1 MNESQLSSYIEEI
14 LKSKKLKEG
23 TCGYSQDGDIDPENT
38 DKLTPAG
45 SSIQEALSPE
55 VLKRAELIKNTIV
68 GKNRDKIVKKYGP
81 EAEKVIHGRAITQ
94 AKNQI
99 KKEKGEDTE
108 EEIEEVYSEKQRK
121 WACAQD
127 EPKFDE
133 MCKDTAISK
142 KKLQEDII
150 EKTDFVLPR
159 GKKMILQAEDE
170 DYNRGLIVE
179 LTNEG
184 GYKMNYW
191 YGDDA
196 EVYPVEVLVDG
207 QEIKPDAKEVY
218 MKFHPELKENKTMA
232 NTRLQ
237 ELIKS
242 ALMKETSTDKYD
254 DNPALKG
261 KQSEL
266 PDGLQKAIIKK
277 SVSEDLDIGH
287 EDNEPGMIKAELYHI
302 GTYAMELYKI
312 MDDLEDM
319 GEVDFPAW
327 WQSKITTAKNMIS
340 GAKHYL
346 EFELKEPE
354 IDAIVDMATNESFDS
369 LVKKV
374 DKSKGYTKGEAE
386 KVAGSIAAKKRAGAG
401 KGPTAKQ
408 KKRMAETILKELRSN
423 INEAE
428 VSPQIA
434 ADKAIKTLATKLEK
448 APEMDKLAAQ
458 VAKNPKL
465 MAQLEKSVK
474 DAGVNVEL
482 AEDESGLDMS
492 DMKTM
497 ALNLAKKSKS
507 VNEKQEY
514 LDDDDGS
521 VDVGLAMASFVG
533 GGSLGA
539 AFGSTI
545 LAAVPAVASVFA
557 GPALVGAL
565 AGVALFTLVKKA
577 YLADKNA
584 GLYEVKIK

>member
-1 MNESQLSSYIEEI
+1 
-14 LKSKKLKEG
+14 
-23 TCGYSQDGDIDPENT
+23 
-38 DKLTPAG
+38 
-45 SSIQEALSPE
+45 
-55 VLKRAELIKNTIV
+55 
-68 GKNRDKIVKKYGP
+68 
-81 EAEKVIHGRAITQ
+81 
-94 AKNQI
+94 
-99 KKEKGEDTE
+99 
-108 EEIEEVYSEKQRK
+108 
-121 WACAQD
+121 
-127 EPKFDE
+127 
-133 MCKDTAISK
+133 
-142 KKLQEDII
+142 
-150 EKTDFVLPR
+150 
-159 GKKMILQAEDE
+159 
-170 DYNRGLIVE
+170 
-179 LTNEG
+179 
-184 GYKMNYW
+184 
-191 YGDDA
+191 
-196 EVYPVEVLVDG
+196 
-207 QEIKPDAKEVY
+207 
-218 MKFHPELKENKTMA
+218 
-232 NTRLQ
+232 
-237 ELIKS
+237 
-242 ALMKETSTDKYD
+242 
-254 DNPALKG
+254 
-261 KQSEL
+261 
-266 PDGLQKAIIKK
+266 
-277 SVSEDLDIGH
+277 
-287 EDNEPGMIKAELYHI
+287 
-302 GTYAMELYKI
+302 

-465 MAQLEKSVK
+465 MAQLEKAVK

-482 AEDESGLDMS
+482 AEDESGLDMA

-514 LDDDDGS
+514 LDDEDGTL
-521 VDVGLAMASFVG
+521 DVGLAMSSFVG
-533 GGSLGA
+533 GASLGA

-545 LAAVPAVASVFA
+545 LAAVPAVASIFA